1 MGLVKKNKTSGG
13 YNVVDNVISS
23 LDLENM
29 APPAPDTLPQIQ
41 NQENQG
47 NYGNING
54 QFGEVDLNEQ
64 ALEELIEKEQENL
77 KKKENSQTKSLEEI
91 KTNLNSLNSFFK
103 NINNSLYDE
112 EFYSNLKMQIFI
124 GEWI

>member
-1 MGLVKKNKTSGG
+1 MGLVKKKKTSSGN
-13 YNVVDNVISS
+13 NVVDNVVSA
-23 LDLENM
+23 LDFEDL

-41 NQENQG
+41 NQGNQG
-47 NYGNING
+47 NNGIFNG
-54 QFGEVDLNEQ
+54 QFGEVALNEP

-91 KTNLNSLNSFFK
+91 KTNLNSLNSLFK

-112 EFYSNLKMQIFI
+112 EYYSNLKMQISK
-124 GEWI
+124 

>member
-1 MGLVKKNKTSGG
+1 MGLVKKKKTSSGN
-13 YNVVDNVISS
+13 NVVDNVVSA
-23 LDLENM
+23 LDFEDL

-41 NQENQG
+41 NQGNQG
-47 NYGNING
+47 NNAPFNG
-54 QFGEVDLNEQ
+54 QFGEVALNEP

-91 KTNLNSLNSFFK
+91 KTNLNSLNSLFK

-112 EFYSNLKMQIFI
+112 EFYSNLKMQISK
-124 GEWI
+124 

>member
-1 MGLVKKNKTSGG
+1 MGLVKKNKSSGG

-64 ALEELIEKEQENL
+64 ALEELIEKEKENL

-112 EFYSNLKMQIFI
+112 EFYSNLKMQISK
-124 GEWI
+124 

>member
-1 MGLVKKNKTSGG
+1 MGLVKKNKSSGG

-29 APPAPDTLPQIQ
+29 APPSPDTLPQIQ

-77 KKKENSQTKSLEEI
+77 KKKENSQTKSLDEI

-103 NINNSLYDE
+103 NINNSLYDD
-112 EFYSNLKMQIFI
+112 EFYSNLKMQISK
-124 GEWI
+124 

>member
-47 NYGNING
+47 NQGNYGNING
-54 QFGEVDLNEQ
+54 QFCEVDLNEQ

-112 EFYSNLKMQIFI
+112 EFYSNLKMQISK
-124 GEWI
+124 

>member
-1 MGLVKKNKTSGG
+1 MAIVKNKKKAQSEQLEPQ
-13 YNVVDNVISS
+13 NVQSMSVLDIDGINFPAPDVISS
-23 LDLENM
+23 V
-29 APPAPDTLPQIQ
+29 Q
-41 NQENQG
+41 NQDN
-47 NYGNING
+47 NAIPNV
-54 QFGEVDLNEQ
+54 QFGEVPLNEQ

-112 EFYSNLKMQIFI
+112 EFYSNLKMQISK
-124 GEWI
+124 

>member
-23 LDLENM
+23 LDIEGLN
-29 APPAPDTLPQIQ
+29 PPPPDTLPQMQ
-41 NQENQG
+41 NQGNQG
-47 NYGNING
+47 NYSNFNG
-54 QFGEVDLNEQ
+54 QFGEVTLNEQ

-112 EFYSNLKMQIFI
+112 EFYSNLKMQISK
-124 GEWI
+124 

>member
-1 MGLVKKNKTSGG
+1 MGLVKKNKSSGG

-29 APPAPDTLPQIQ
+29 AHPSPDTLPQIQ

-112 EFYSNLKMQIFI
+112 EFYSNLKMQISK
-124 GEWI
+124 

>member
-1 MGLVKKNKTSGG
+1 MGLVKKKKTSSGN
-13 YNVVDNVISS
+13 NVVDNVVSA
-23 LDLENM
+23 LDFEHL

-41 NQENQG
+41 NQGNQG
-47 NYGNING
+47 NNGIFNG
-54 QFGEVDLNEQ
+54 QFGEVALNEP

-91 KTNLNSLNSFFK
+91 KTNLNSLNSLFK

-112 EFYSNLKMQIFI
+112 EFYSNLKMQISK
-124 GEWI
+124 

>member
-77 KKKENSQTKSLEEI
+77 KKKENSQTKSLDEI

-103 NINNSLYDE
+103 NINNSLYDD
-112 EFYSNLKMQIFI
+112 EFYSNLKMQISK
-124 GEWI
+124 

>member
-41 NQENQG
+41 NQVNQG
-47 NYGNING
+47 NQVNYGNFNG
-54 QFGEVDLNEQ
+54 QFGEVPLNEQ

-112 EFYSNLKMQIFI
+112 EFYSNLKMQISK
-124 GEWI
+124 

>member
-47 NYGNING
+47 NQGNYGNING

-77 KKKENSQTKSLEEI
+77 KKKENSQTKSLDEI

-112 EFYSNLKMQIFI
+112 EFYSNLKMQISK
-124 GEWI
+124 

>member
-29 APPAPDTLPQIQ
+29 AHPSPDTLPQIQ

-103 NINNSLYDE
+103 NINNSLYDD
-112 EFYSNLKMQIFI
+112 EFYSNLKMQISK
-124 GEWI
+124 

>member
-41 NQENQG
+41 NQESQG

-112 EFYSNLKMQIFI
+112 EFYSNLKMQISK
-124 GEWI
+124 

>member
-1 MGLVKKNKTSGG
+1 MGLVKKNKSSGG

-112 EFYSNLKMQIFI
+112 EFYSNLKMQISK
-124 GEWI
+124 